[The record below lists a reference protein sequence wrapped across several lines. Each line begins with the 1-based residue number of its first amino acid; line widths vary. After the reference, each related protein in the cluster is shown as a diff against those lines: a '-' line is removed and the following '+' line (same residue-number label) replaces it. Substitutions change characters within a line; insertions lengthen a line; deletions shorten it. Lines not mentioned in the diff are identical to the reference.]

1 MTNIIN
7 CWLLKSE
14 PQGYSIDDLK
24 RDKKT
29 FWTGVRNFQA
39 RNFMQQ
45 MKKGDTCL
53 FYHSGKE
60 TSVVGVAKVTAA
72 AQPDPTQF
80 VKGGHYFEPRATKEK
95 PVWFCPE
102 IQFVKKFNDPVNLG
116 VIKAD
121 RALEGMVL
129 RAKSRLSVQPVSEKH
144 FNYILKELA

>member
-1 MTNIIN
+1 MNY
-7 CWLLKSE
+7 WLLKSE

-39 RNFMQQ
+39 RNFMQA
-45 MKKGDTCL
+45 MKRGDLCL

-60 TSVVGVAKVTAA
+60 TAVVGVAKVIKNAEA
-72 AQPDPTQF
+72 DPTQF

-102 IQFVKKFNDPVNLG
+102 IQFVEKFKEPVALG

-121 RALEGMVL
+121 PNLKGIVL
-129 RAKSRLSVQPVSEKH
+129 AQQGSRLSVQPVSEKH
-144 FNYILKELA
+144 FNYIVKELV

>member
-1 MTNIIN
+1 MTTKMN

-45 MKKGDTCL
+45 MKKGDMCL

-60 TSVVGVAKVTAA
+60 TAVVGVAKVTSGAL
-72 AQPDPTQF
+72 PDPTQF

-95 PVWFCPE
+95 PEWYCPAV
-102 IQFVKKFNDPVNLG
+102 QFVKKFAEPV
-116 VIKAD
+116 
-121 RALEGMVL
+121 
-129 RAKSRLSVQPVSEKH
+129 
-144 FNYILKELA
+144 